1 MNNLTENVVVA
12 QLNIYGEYVPVTIDV
27 RGLRTSFKALWHG
40 SVVDA
45 DSLAALEAKLKT
57 ARRLKRVPWNIP
69 VKIVSGGKLLPALVT
84 GKHATSRKFLVKL
97 EQNRYGEKVATRVQ
111 MDSYAGFYNAEAP
124 SEEYTKLR
132 AAQKEAEANMVTFN
146 KLWRV
151 DPSTIA
157 ASHVAAVEAEAQTD
171 APLPEGSD
179 EPEPLSDEDSKAALA
194 QTTEDEEASDL

>member
-1 MNNLTENVVVA
+1 MSNLTENVIVA
-12 QLNIYGEYVPVTIDV
+12 ELNIYGERVPVGIEV
-27 RGLRTSFKALWHG
+27 RGTYVRFHAAWNGETLE
-40 SVVDA
+40 A
-45 DSLAALEAKLKT
+45 DSLAALEAKLKVT
-57 ARRLKRVPWNIP
+57 RRTKRVPWNVAIK
-69 VKIVSGGKLLPALVT
+69 VVAGGKLVPALVT
-84 GKHATSRKFLVKL
+84 GKHATTRKYLV
-97 EQNRYGEKVATRVQ
+97 RVEKGGDLRRVQ